1 LRPRLDIAA
10 LLSLPMGLQTPV
22 LAGRDSGARIVRG
35 VAGTAKLTRQA
46 SHGALRPRAGRGIAE
61 GEVVA
66 QLGIESVLVAG
77 RGPAA
82 CAVVSACT
90 RLGVK
95 AVAVHSEAERSA
107 RHVRLADDAVLLGPA
122 PASES
127 YLAVDRIVEAARRSG
142 VRAVLPVT
150 PALAGNAR
158 LAAAVVAAGLV
169 WVGPDAEVLERLGG
183 DGVEPASERGLLA
196 WVTADGLRFATPV
209 TRDRA
214 AGIARVSWTP
224 EEWATEGALQ
234 LPPTARRLADV
245 GWRGLVTVGIA
256 PDGELAE
263 VAAGFSLDIAVL
275 ERAHGVDA
283 VELALRSAGGGSAPE
298 GRRPRAAVAAQLRS
312 TLPPGT
318 AGRVTGKLP
327 GVAGEKGSGDVELV
341 AVNGFDP
348 GDRLD
353 GWYDALLATVSAGAT
368 DTRSAAG
375 GVSAVL
381 STLPDTGVPHDGA
394 EVSAVLER
402 LAAGS
407 SVPAP

>member
-1 LRPRLDIAA
+1 V
-10 LLSLPMGLQTPV
+10 S
-22 LAGRDSGARIVRG
+22 
-35 VAGTAKLTRQA
+35 
-46 SHGALRPRAGRGIAE
+46 
-61 GEVVA
+61 
-66 QLGIESVLVAG
+66 QLEIDSVLVAG

-82 CAVVSACT
+82 CAVVSACA

-122 PASES
+122 PATES
-127 YLAVDRIVEAARRSG
+127 YLAVDRIVEAGRRSG

-150 PALAGNAR
+150 PALAGNSR
-158 LAAAVVAAGLV
+158 LAAAVTAAGLT

-196 WVTADGLRFATPV
+196 WVTADGLQFATPV
-209 TRDRA
+209 ARDRA

-224 EEWATEGALQ
+224 EDWAAGGTVA

-256 PDGELAE
+256 PDGALAE
-263 VAAGFSLDIAVL
+263 VAAGFSLDMAVL

-283 VELALRSAGGGSAPE
+283 VELALRSAGGGGGGPAPE
-298 GRRPRAAVAAQLRS
+298 GSEPRAAVVAQLRS

-318 AGRVTGKLP
+318 AGRVTGRLP
-327 GVAGEKGSGDVELV
+327 DGRPEGPGDVELV
-341 AVNGFDP
+341 AVSGYEP

-353 GWYDALLATVSAGAT
+353 GWYDALLATVSAAGPG
-368 DTRSAAG
+368 TRSAASAVSG
-375 GVSAVL
+375 VLSALPDAGLPHDGVDVSAVL
-381 STLPDTGVPHDGA
+381 G
-394 EVSAVLER
+394 R

-407 SVPAP
+407 STPGP